1 MKSLVRLDP
10 HCGQAMTEYVVVLLC
25 VGGALVAAVHP
36 SSPVQA
42 LVAALKDA
50 YAAYCYAIS
59 LSV

>member
-10 HCGQAMTEYVVVLLC
+10 HCGQAMTEYVVVLLF
-25 VGGALVAAVHP
+25 VVVALVAAAHP
-36 SSPVQA
+36 SSPVHA

-50 YAAYCYAIS
+50 YAAYSYTIS